1 MYRISFVFSKKG
13 TMKFISHL
21 DLLRLFA
28 RAFRRADIPLKMT
41 EGFSPHPKISIAKA
55 LKLGVESE
63 QEEAQILLREMM
75 PAERFI
81 AAARKELPVGIEIR
95 QAQIR
100 FIPK

>member
-1 MYRISFVFSKKG
+1 
-13 TMKFISHL
+13 MKFISHL
-21 DLLRLFA
+21 DLLRLFT
-28 RAFRRADIPLKMT
+28 RAFRRAGIPLKMT
-41 EGFSPHPKISIAKA
+41 EGFSPHPKVSIVKA

-63 QEEAQILLREMM
+63 QEDAQVILKEMI

-81 AAARKELPVGIEIR
+81 TAVRKELPEGIEIR